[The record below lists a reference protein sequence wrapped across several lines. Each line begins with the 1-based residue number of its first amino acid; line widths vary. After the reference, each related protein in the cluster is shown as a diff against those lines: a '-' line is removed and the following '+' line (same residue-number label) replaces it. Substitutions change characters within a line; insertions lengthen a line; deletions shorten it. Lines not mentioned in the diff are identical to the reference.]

1 MKTLLDVLSKKSLHF
16 NFVSPDSK
24 VIDAIALMKIEDMSY
39 VVVMQDHNYLGVLT
53 ERDYT
58 QKVILQNRNSSA
70 TMVKEI
76 MNTDLPVVTVN
87 DSCEKSMEIMNTF
100 KVRYLPVFDGYTFKG
115 VITIND
121 LLEASVEENETAK
134 KSGINKNESDSSSNT
149 IQHYWI

>member
-1 MKTLLDVLSKKSLHF
+1 
-16 NFVSPDSK
+16 
-24 VIDAIALMKIEDMSY
+24 
-39 VVVMQDHNYLGVLT
+39 VLT
-53 ERDYT
+53 EKDYT
-58 QKVILQNRNSSA
+58 HKVILQNRNSSA

-87 DSCEKSMEIMNTF
+87 DTCEKSMEIMNTF

-121 LLEASVEENETAK
+121 LLEASVEENESAK
-134 KSGINKNESDSSSNT
+134 KSGINKNDSDSSSNS